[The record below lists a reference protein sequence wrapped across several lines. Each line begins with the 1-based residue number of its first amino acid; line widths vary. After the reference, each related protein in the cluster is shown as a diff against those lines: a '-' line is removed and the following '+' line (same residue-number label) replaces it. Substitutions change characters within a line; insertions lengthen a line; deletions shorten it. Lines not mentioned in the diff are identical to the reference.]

1 MVNGDFNAFGKV
13 NSYRIIFGPKNM
25 QTKNTT
31 PPTTIVNQ
39 PHSFFIIDP
48 LEEWRKP
55 KPKKKKIVKTTTV
68 APVNGYPPVQKN
80 YPLITTTRVSKA
92 KGNGAKVKTL
102 KKNGY
107 RVVNGANGNGSNV
120 TEKSSKWGR
129 YKTSLGKTGKRI
141 GKIKKKA
148 GVVRRRGMRRLT
160 AAPGKAEIKK
170 SRKYRKA
177 AIGMMG
183 LMLPI
188 ETGHLTS
195 GKKGG
200 RPRGTYKHAIPGKG
214 GVPVQQYRR
223 WSAAQRRLQRMKD
236 QQLVAMAQRGG
247 PHTSTA
253 SPEGQAET
261 MPEEMATR
269 DTPTSYE
276 EPEEVETTYEEV
288 PQTPYRDVEQPGDYQ
303 EQQPSDYQ
311 EPPRSDNILNAPSI
325 SRGEL
330 RNERPK
336 NPYKGPDDT
345 AKPIVNPYGD
355 YFTDVD
361 PMTGKPLLQKRIR
374 ERWLAG
380 DQNANTR

>member
-1 MVNGDFNAFGKV
+1 MVNGDFNAFGH
-13 NSYRIIFGPKNM
+13 SYTFSYGAQPK
-25 QTKNTT
+25 
-31 PPTTIVNQ
+31 
-39 PHSFFIIDP
+39 
-48 LEEWRKP
+48 
-55 KPKKKKIVKTTTV
+55 KPKKKKKTKFQLFEKKHPKVKKYLKKH
-68 APVNGYPPVQKN
+68 A
-80 YPLITTTRVSKA
+80 KA
-92 KGNGAKVKTL
+92 KRYAVATIGTAERVG
-102 KKNGY
+102 KKIQKG
-107 RVVNGANGNGSNV
+107 
-120 TEKSSKWGR
+120 KKR
-129 YKTSLGKTGKRI
+129 YKKVAKYSAKTY
-141 GKIKKKA
+141 KKA

-160 AAPGKAEIKK
+160 EGPSKASLKK

-223 WSAAQRRLQRMKD
+223 WSAAQKRLQRMKD
-236 QQLVAMAQRGG
+236 QQLVAMAQREG

-288 PQTPYRDVEQPGDYQ
+288 PQTPYRDVEQPSDYQ

-345 AKPIVNPYGD
+345 AKPIVNPDGD